1 MTPLTTTVR
10 PSGRLLAAF
19 AAAGCLMGVAC
30 SDATPG
36 NETVTIEPTDDRTP
50 STIETAEDS
59 TLYTIEETT
68 QIHLNGVA
76 IGVGNI
82 WEEDYT
88 PPGGGSTR
96 GLTAGLFISVKED
109 PSQNR
114 TLRVHP
120 GQEVTVPGYRL
131 QVVSVESREIRLA
144 VVEVPE

>member
-1 MTPLTTTVR
+1 MTPVTTTVR
-10 PSGRLLAAF
+10 PSGRLLVAF

-36 NETVTIEPTDDRTP
+36 NETVTIEP
-50 STIETAEDS
+50 AEDS

-88 PPGGGSTR
+88 PPSGGSTR

-114 TLRVHP
+114 TLRV
-120 GQEVTVPGYRL
+120 
-131 QVVSVESREIRLA
+131 
-144 VVEVPE
+144 

>member
-1 MTPLTTTVR
+1 
-10 PSGRLLAAF
+10 
-19 AAAGCLMGVAC
+19 MGVAC

-36 NETVTIEPTDDRTP
+36 NETVTIEP
-50 STIETAEDS
+50 AEDS

-68 QIHLNGVA
+68 QMHLLSGVA
-76 IGVGNI
+76 IGIGNI
-82 WEEDYT
+82 WEENYT

-96 GLTAGLFISVKED
+96 GLTAGLFISVEED

-120 GQEVTVPGYRL
+120 GQELTVPGYRL
-131 QVVSVESREIRLA
+131 KVVSVESRQVRLA

>member
-1 MTPLTTTVR
+1 M
-10 PSGRLLAAF
+10 
-19 AAAGCLMGVAC
+19 AC
-30 SDATPG
+30 SDPTPG
-36 NETVTIEPTDDRTP
+36 NEAVTIESADDG
-50 STIETAEDS
+50 

-88 PPGGGSTR
+88 PIGGGSTR

-109 PSQNR
+109 PSQSR

-120 GQEVTVPGYRL
+120 GQEVTVPGHRL
-131 QVVSVESREIRLA
+131 QVVSVEPREIRLA